1 MSRFSAPSLMSGG
14 TRFCFGFAKASLLA
28 SPMGHMADAA
38 FAAGAGSLGTFSAWM
53 GVIAFAFQIY
63 FLFSACVDMAA
74 GVALAL
80 GFELGECFDSP
91 LKSEGIADFWRRW
104 CFVPGGNGAEKVRA
118 LRAMVLTLVIGVLW
132 IGPSWGLVVWGVIH
146 SCLLALDHRM
156 GAARFYASWP
166 KPLKIAITFF
176 MLLMSWVFFRAE
188 TIGAATGYLAIMFG
202 LGPKLAATAPLLDA
216 DMLRNF
222 NAVLLLVCALVLWVL
237 PSIRTLLRKP
247 ARWKM
252 FLGLCLFALAL
263 AMMLTRGRG
272 SFLSPVRQ
280 HTQSLL
286 TRLGG
291 EGNRAVHIGNREW
304 LYSRPEIAALHG
316 RGPLMSAIASSAVRQ
331 GRKGTRE
338 GVFDLAAHLKE
349 RGVPLML
356 VPVPVKP
363 MIYPEFLS
371 SQKFDA
377 PVYHRDQL
385 ALYEQLRAAGIDVID
400 LAPEMWRLKLRKQVF
415 LQQDTHWTPDA
426 MKVMAEIIAKH
437 IRTKYPQAL
446 RPLEETPIVD
456 ARILD
461 RSSRGDLVG
470 RLDVASPASL
480 FGQEEVTLVS
490 IVGMDPSADS
500 AISVMGD
507 SFVSVFDDPALGFAP
522 GSESGV
528 PRPLKAG
535 FGNQLAVLLN
545 QPLDVMARS
554 TGGSLAVMRE
564 FATQTEEQLAKKKLV
579 IWVLAADDLI
589 SSR

>member
-80 GFELGECFDSP
+80 GFEFGECFDSP

-104 CFVPGGNGAEKVRA
+104 CLEPGGDGAESARA
-118 LRAMVLTLVIGVLW
+118 SRAVVLTLVIGALW
-132 IGPSWGLVVWGVIH
+132 LGPSWGLVVWGVIH
-146 SCLLALDHRM
+146 SGLLALDRRM
-156 GAARFYASWP
+156 GVARFYASWP

-176 MLLMSWVFFRAE
+176 MLLISWVFFRAE
-188 TIGAATGYLAIMFG
+188 SIAAATGYLAILFG
-202 LGPKLAATAPLLDA
+202 VGPKLAATAPLLDA

-252 FLGLCLFALAL
+252 LLGLCLFALAV
-263 AMMLTRGRG
+263 AMMLTRDRG

-286 TRLGG
+286 TRFGG

-316 RGPLMSAIASSAVRQ
+316 RGPVMSVPPSSAARQ
-331 GRKGTRE
+331 GEKGTRE
-338 GVFDLAAHLKE
+338 VVLELAAHLKE
-349 RGVPLML
+349 RGVPLVL

-371 SQKFDA
+371 SRKFDT
-377 PVYHRDQL
+377 PVYHPVQL
-385 ALYEQLRAAGIDVID
+385 ALYEQLRAAGIDVMD

-446 RPLEETPIVD
+446 RPLDETPIVD

-461 RSSRGDLVG
+461 RGSHGDLVG

-480 FGQEEVTLVS
+480 FGQEQVTLVS
-490 IVGMDPSADS
+490 ISGMDPSAKS
-500 AISVMGD
+500 PILLLGD
-507 SFVSVFDDPALGFAP
+507 GFVSVFDDPTLGFA
-522 GSESGV
+522 SADELAKSQ
-528 PRPLKAG
+528 RIKAG
-535 FGNQLAVLLN
+535 FGNQLAILLN
-545 QPLDVMARS
+545 APLDVTVAND
-554 TGGSLAVMRE
+554 GGPAAVRRRLDLRPDDE
-564 FATQTEEQLAKKKLV
+564 VRAKKLV
-579 IWVLAADDLI
+579 IWVFAASDLLAP
-589 SSR
+589 